1 MHYRTRLRATA
12 LCVAGLVF
20 LGYDGFALAEA
31 APCLPKIVHERDI
44 EDDPPALP
52 TEVTVSFDVLQITAI
67 DDADEQFHFDGYV
80 RKAWIDPRLR
90 YDSSVL
96 DRPHCDVPNPAE
108 VCGAEGGIWCP
119 ELQFMNDVSDIQP
132 DRDALRVF
140 PNGRVEYRA
149 RYTGDFSTDLDLR
162 RFPFDSQKLLI
173 IGETFDQ
180 PRSVVRF
187 VPGITEVNAHELPE
201 WDISP
206 TGRIVEE
213 TAQYKTEPDP
223 TFSRIVLEV
232 STARRPGFYFWKFM
246 VPIVLIVMLSWAV
259 FWLGSEELDGQL
271 AISLTCLLSLI
282 AFNYILTGSLPKVP
296 YQTTMDNV
304 ILTAYVFVFLSSGQN
319 VLCKHLTNR
328 NKEALAAR
336 VDLWSRFAFPLAYLL
351 VTAKI
356 FMN

>member
-1 MHYRTRLRATA
+1 MRFRTRLHGTA
-12 LCVAGLVF
+12 LLASVLVF

-31 APCLPKIVHERDI
+31 SPCLPKIVQGRDI
-44 EDDPPALP
+44 EDEPPSIP
-52 TEVTVSFDVLQITAI
+52 TEVTVSFDVLQVTAI

-80 RKAWIDPRLR
+80 RKSWTDPRLR
-90 YDSSVL
+90 YDASVL
-96 DRPHCDVPNPAE
+96 AKPHCDVPNPTE

-119 ELQFMNDVSDIQP
+119 EFQFMNDVSDIQP

-140 PNGRVEYRA
+140 PDGRVEYRA

-173 IGETFDQ
+173 VGETFDQ

-201 WDISP
+201 WDISAK
-206 TGRIVEE
+206 GRTYVDTI
-213 TAQYKTEPDP
+213 QYKTEPDP
-223 TFSRIVLEV
+223 TFSRVVLEI
-232 STARRPGFYFWKFM
+232 SASRHPGFYFWKFM
-246 VPIVLIVMLSWAV
+246 VPIVLIVMLSWSV
-259 FWLGSEELDGQL
+259 FWLGSGELDGQL

-319 VLCKHLTNR
+319 VLCKHFSNTDR
-328 NKEALAAR
+328 EALANR
-336 VDLWSRFAFPLAYLL
+336 VDYWSRFAFPLAYLL
-351 VTAKI
+351 TTAKI
-356 FMN
+356 FMV